1 MALDN
6 EVVKE
11 SELNR
16 LDGLRNDKTAD
27 KKEGRRMELLAPA
40 GNFEAFKAAV
50 ENGADAVYLGG
61 KSFGARASAENFDSR
76 QLKEAVTYAHERL
89 VKVYVTVNTL
99 VADQEFPKLLDY
111 IYELYTIGAD
121 ALILQDIGVAHL
133 LKEVLPEME
142 IHASTQ
148 MTQNNT
154 FGLKQLERLGFSR
167 VILARETTAEEIGQI
182 VKNTNLDVEVFV
194 HGALCICYSG
204 QCLMSSY
211 IGARSGNRGRCAQ
224 PCRLTYSLMDEKGK
238 DLLAGK
244 KLGDHLL
251 SPRDLN
257 LIDELAELKKLGVKS
272 LKIEGRMKRP
282 EYVATVTRI
291 YRKALDSLELGIQ
304 RDLDPKDRYEL
315 TQIFNRGFTPG
326 YFKGYQ
332 GADMMSFSRPNNRGT
347 LLGRIVGINKNWL
360 SLKLENYLNV
370 GDGVEVWT
378 NRGREGVVVNKIYN
392 SAGESVTKA
401 TAGETVSIEFKG
413 QARIGD
419 RVFKTHDEE
428 LMEKARLSYQ
438 EGKETRK
445 RPLKMR
451 LTGRVGTKLELQV
464 QDARHRVTVE
474 SQSEAVEAWKR
485 PLEYD
490 YLYKQLGR
498 LGNTPYYLA
507 ELDLA
512 LEGNLMLPVKEINE
526 MRRTAVAKLLQH
538 YVEPKN
544 LDHREY
550 TARVN
555 NWYTRLANEQK
566 RAQVAESAEARLS
579 VAIADLQLLKPVIQA
594 GANRV
599 LLGGEHWRF
608 RPKITLEDLEK
619 ALQFCQTNNVE
630 LVWRL
635 PRILN
640 ERQSRKIYSEL
651 QTINSWQERPRI
663 MTANL
668 AGIEML
674 KRIDPGWSWE
684 TDHYFYVFNKAA
696 LHWVLEQG
704 ASKAALS
711 TELSLEQLQQL
722 AAANTELLVF
732 GDMEIMVSEYCVIG
746 ATLTDCSGN
755 PRDKCGAKCQRGNYY
770 LKDRMNYC
778 FPLVTDRECRMHIF
792 NAKRLNLLTELTR
805 IANIG
810 IKNIRLDLLRATPAQ
825 AETSVRVF
833 KDIWSLAAAG
843 ENISKEK
850 MEQAAAYLERLY
862 PEGFTKGHFFRGVLE

>member
-1 MALDN
+1 
-6 EVVKE
+6 
-11 SELNR
+11 
-16 LDGLRNDKTAD
+16 
-27 KKEGRRMELLAPA
+27 
-40 GNFEAFKAAV
+40 
-50 ENGADAVYLGG
+50 
-61 KSFGARASAENFDSR
+61 
-76 QLKEAVTYAHERL
+76 
-89 VKVYVTVNTL
+89 
-99 VADQEFPKLLDY
+99 
-111 IYELYTIGAD
+111 
-121 ALILQDIGVAHL
+121 
-133 LKEVLPEME
+133 
-142 IHASTQ
+142 
-148 MTQNNT
+148 
-154 FGLKQLERLGFSR
+154 
-167 VILARETTAEEIGQI
+167 
-182 VKNTNLDVEVFV
+182 
-194 HGALCICYSG
+194 
-204 QCLMSSY
+204 
-211 IGARSGNRGRCAQ
+211 
-224 PCRLTYSLMDEKGK
+224 
-238 DLLAGK
+238 
-244 KLGDHLL
+244 
-251 SPRDLN
+251 
-257 LIDELAELKKLGVKS
+257 
-272 LKIEGRMKRP
+272 
-282 EYVATVTRI
+282 
-291 YRKALDSLELGIQ
+291 
-304 RDLDPKDRYEL
+304 
-315 TQIFNRGFTPG
+315 
-326 YFKGYQ
+326 
-332 GADMMSFSRPNNRGT
+332 
-347 LLGRIVGINKNWL
+347 
-360 SLKLENYLNV
+360 
-370 GDGVEVWT
+370 
-378 NRGREGVVVNKIYN
+378 
-392 SAGESVTKA
+392 
-401 TAGETVSIEFKG
+401 
-413 QARIGD
+413 
-419 RVFKTHDEE
+419 
-428 LMEKARLSYQ
+428 
-438 EGKETRK
+438 
-445 RPLKMR
+445 
-451 LTGRVGTKLELQV
+451 
-464 QDARHRVTVE
+464 
-474 SQSEAVEAWKR
+474 
-485 PLEYD
+485 
-490 YLYKQLGR
+490 
-498 LGNTPYYLA
+498 
-507 ELDLA
+507 
-512 LEGNLMLPVKEINE
+512 MLPVKEINE